1 MKAMQQERRNEM
13 KNVMNTAWT
22 IARQTGETFGTCLKK
37 AWANTKL
44 RSALKAGVVR
54 FTFKKKD
61 GSVREAVGT
70 LRDLDYQARTDRR
83 SGNPTL
89 QVYYDLEKE
98 AFRCFKKANLITVAI

>member
-1 MKAMQQERRNEM
+1 MRNI
-13 KNVMNTAWT
+13 MNTAWT
-22 IARQTGETFGTCLKK
+22 IARQTGETFGTCLRK
-37 AWANTKL
+37 AWANSKL

-70 LRDLDYQARTDRR
+70 LRDLGYQARTDRR
-83 SGNPTL
+83 SANPTL
-89 QVYYDLEKE
+89 QVCYDLEKE

>member
-1 MKAMQQERRNEM
+1 MQQERRNEM
-13 KNVMNTAWT
+13 KNIMNTAWT
-22 IARQTGETFGTCLKK
+22 IARQTGETFGTCLRK

-83 SGNPTL
+83 SANPTL

-98 AFRCFKKANLITVAI
+98 AFRCFKKANLIAVAI

>member
-1 MKAMQQERRNEM
+1 M
-13 KNVMNTAWT
+13 KNIMNTAWT
-22 IARQTGETFGTCLKK
+22 IARQTGETFGTCLRK

-70 LRDLDYQARTDRR
+70 LHDLDYQARTDRR
-83 SGNPTL
+83 SANPTL

-98 AFRCFKKANLITVAI
+98 AFRCFKKANLIAVAI